1 MTETTSQL
9 DQRADDATDESDDEL
24 IAKYIIRNPDGRGPD
39 RAVTTHGVSVW
50 LLVEQVRASGG
61 NIHEIAADHDLPEVA
76 VRAALAYYRQN
87 QALIDARILIN
98 NAYWN
103 EA

>member
-24 IAKYIIRNPDGRGPD
+24 IAKYIVRNPHGYGPD
-39 RAVTTHGVSVW
+39 RAKTVYGVSVY
-50 LLVEQVRASGG
+50 V
-61 NIHEIAADHDLPEVA
+61 IIAYLRGEGVTVADVAAAYELPEVA
-76 VRAALAYYRQN
+76 IRAALAYYRQN

-98 NAYWN
+98 DAAF
-103 EA
+103 E